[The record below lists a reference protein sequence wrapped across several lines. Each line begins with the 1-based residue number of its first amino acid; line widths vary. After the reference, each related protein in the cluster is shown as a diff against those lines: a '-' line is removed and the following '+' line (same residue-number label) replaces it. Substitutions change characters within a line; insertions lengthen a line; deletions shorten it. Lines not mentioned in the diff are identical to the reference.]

1 MALVAVIMPCHNGER
16 TVRQAIE
23 SVLAQTFTDWELVVV
38 NDGSTDES
46 AALLDRMAAA
56 DSRIRVIHNS
66 RPSGVAAA
74 RNRALRATTA
84 RYVAFLDCDDA
95 WMPEKLGLQM
105 AAMEKHGAALACGPY
120 DVMDGDGRLVGSI
133 RVRPGSLGYRDA
145 LGHNPIGCLTVV
157 LDRSICGPVE
167 FNPTLPRSE
176 DYQLWLSILRRG
188 LRGICLNDT
197 LGLYRVHGK
206 SLSSNKLAAARC
218 RWRVYRTFEKLD
230 LFTSAYYF
238 SIYAVTGVMK
248 MLRMRRGRFLNDNPR
263 WRLLARR
270 PVNQ

>member
-1 MALVAVIMPCHNGER
+1 MALVAVIMPCHNGQR

-46 AALLDRMAAA
+46 AAFLDRMATA
-56 DSRIRVIHNS
+56 DPRIRVIHNP

-74 RNRALRATTA
+74 RNRALHATTA

-95 WMPEKLGLQM
+95 WVPEKLSLQL
-105 AAMEKHGAALACGPY
+105 AAMEQHRAALACGPY
-120 DVMDGDGRLVGSI
+120 DVMDGDGRLIGST
-133 RVRPGSLGYRDA
+133 RVRPGSLEYQDA
-145 LGHNPIGCLTVV
+145 LGDNPIGCLTVV

-167 FNPTLPRSE
+167 FTPTLLRSE

-188 LRGICLNDT
+188 LRGICLSDT
-197 LGLYRVHGK
+197 LGRYRVHGK

-230 LFTSAYYF
+230 LFASSYYF
-238 SIYAVTGVMK
+238 CVYAVTGVMK
-248 MLRMRRGRFLNDNPR
+248 MIRMRHGRFLNDNPR
-263 WRLLARR
+263 WRLVARK